1 METNDIKN
9 PRPQWKGCI
18 VFGIINIL
26 FVILCTKIHFV
37 MISIAMILLI
47 AAGIVA
53 TAQSVKEDWRQG
65 FKLSAIGCTVGGLLN
80 CLAGALYVFNIL
92 SSVLDL
98 FT

>member
-9 PRPQWKGCI
+9 PKPQWK
-18 VFGIINIL
+18 
-26 FVILCTKIHFV
+26 
-37 MISIAMILLI
+37 
-47 AAGIVA
+47 A
-53 TAQSVKEDWRQG
+53 TAQSVKEDWQQG
-65 FKLSAIGCTVGGLLN
+65 FKLSAIGCAMGVLLN

>member
-26 FVILCTKIHFV
+26 FVILCTKINFV
-37 MISIAMILLI
+37 MISIALILLI

-65 FKLSAIGCTVGGLLN
+65 FKLSAIGCTVGVLLN
-80 CLAGALYVFNIL
+80 CLAGALYVFNVL

>member
-1 METNDIKN
+1 METNDMKN
-9 PRPQWKGCI
+9 PKPQWKGCI

-26 FVILCTKIHFV
+26 LVILCTKMNIV

-53 TAQSVKEDWRQG
+53 TAQSVKEDWQQG
-65 FKLSAIGCTVGGLLN
+65 FKLSAIGCAMGVLLN

-92 SSVLDL
+92 SSVLVL